1 MGNESR
7 HQRDDATLFHP
18 PACHLFGCAVAYW
31 AMSLPVV
38 SRPAGDALRG
48 VPADLGLSSVAE
60 ESAIAEGDEEEGAPA
75 RV

>member
-1 MGNESR
+1 M
-7 HQRDDATLFHP
+7 
-18 PACHLFGCAVAYW
+18 AYW